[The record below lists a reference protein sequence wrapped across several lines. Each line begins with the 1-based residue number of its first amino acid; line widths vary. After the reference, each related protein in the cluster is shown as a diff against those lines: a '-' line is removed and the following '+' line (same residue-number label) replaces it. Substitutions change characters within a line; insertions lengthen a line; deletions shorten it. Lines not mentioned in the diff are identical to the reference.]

1 MNIQT
6 FSSLK
11 LWLQIKFAFFSFM
24 YFKRQ
29 IKYFQLIFIHEFLV
43 LFESKMEVYFSLI
56 EKSTVTII
64 IVDQKFKFTPHFQA

>member
-1 MNIQT
+1 
-6 FSSLK
+6 
-11 LWLQIKFAFFSFM
+11 M

-43 LFESKMEVYFSLI
+43 LFESKIEVYFSLI

-64 IVDQKFKFTPHFQA
+64 IVDQKFEFTPHFQA